1 LSNNNI
7 PVKTPSNDSSQED
20 YKHEVQ
26 LKLKPLLE
34 RRYQNQAA
42 PLQSANALAQ
52 AEALAQAQQN
62 WMTIQNIPFQS
73 SETIPP
79 QDSSHQ
85 IHQIQTSTIPV
96 QQSQQEVSMTPP
108 EVPEGWK
115 AQWNGQY
122 EEW

>member
-7 PVKTPSNDSSQED
+7 PVKTPSNDSSQAG
-20 YKHEVQ
+20 YKHEIQ
-26 LKLKPLLE
+26 LKIEQLVE
-34 RRYQNQAA
+34 RRNQNQAA
-42 PLQSANALAQ
+42 LRQSINAQVQ
-52 AEALAQAQQN
+52 AAVQAQAQQIG
-62 WMTIQNIPFQS
+62 MTNQNIPFQS

-79 QDSSHQ
+79 QDFSHQ

-108 EVPEGWK
+108 EVPAGWK
-115 AQWNGQY
+115 AQWNDQY